1 MRHQPC
7 DRRSAHSE
15 NARHPV
21 RWTRIRAFHDDRIAS
36 RRAGFLTEETV
47 SGNGYSYEVASIFS
61 TPRLLLPVHSSRA
74 TLPSMNG
81 LGTFIMLIVAAVLL
95 ALLGLALVRRVVPRD
110 RLARHIDV
118 AGYVY
123 AVIGVIYA
131 VILAQVVI
139 AAWQQ
144 YQDARAVADDEANA
158 VLNLARLAQVWPD
171 DDRERVQDALS
182 AYAQHVVDIEWPDM
196 AQNEFDESLHTA
208 LIHDL
213 WQVVNEAGVRAE
225 GLDPVY
231 AASLQQLDALDEA
244 RRSRVLLGRDR
255 LPEAMTLTLI
265 IGAVV
270 TVGFSY
276 LFAVE
281 EGWIQG
287 LMTASLATLVA
298 LLLLLEY
305 QLDTPYGGVSAI
317 EPTAMEL
324 VRTEIDAGLG
334 VIGGQS

>member
-1 MRHQPC
+1 M
-7 DRRSAHSE
+7 
-15 NARHPV
+15 
-21 RWTRIRAFHDDRIAS
+21 
-36 RRAGFLTEETV
+36 
-47 SGNGYSYEVASIFS
+47 
-61 TPRLLLPVHSSRA
+61 LLVHYRRA

-81 LGTFIMLIVAAVLL
+81 LGSFIMIIVAAVLL
-95 ALLGLALVRRVVPRD
+95 ALLGLALVRHTVPRD

-139 AAWQQ
+139 AAWQE
-144 YQDARAVADDEANA
+144 YQDARAVAGDEANA
-158 VLNLARLAQVWPD
+158 VLNLARLAQVWSD
-171 DDRERVQDALS
+171 EDRERVEDALS
-182 AYAQHVVDIEWPDM
+182 AYARHVVDIEWPTM
-196 AQNEFDESLHTA
+196 AHNQFDESSHTA
-208 LIHDL
+208 LLHDV
-213 WQVVNEAGVRAE
+213 WEAVNEAGVRAE

-231 AASLQQLDALDEA
+231 AASLQQLDELDAA

-270 TVGFSY
+270 TVGFTY

-281 EGWIQG
+281 DGWIQG

-305 QLDTPYGGVSAI
+305 QLDTPYEGVSAI
-317 EPTAMEL
+317 GPTAMEL
-324 VRTEIDAGLG
+324 VRTEIDTGLG
-334 VIGGQS
+334 VIGRQS

>member
-1 MRHQPC
+1 MLPAH
-7 DRRSAHSE
+7 RR
-15 NARHPV
+15 
-21 RWTRIRAFHDDRIAS
+21 
-36 RRAGFLTEETV
+36 
-47 SGNGYSYEVASIFS
+47 
-61 TPRLLLPVHSSRA
+61 RA
-74 TLPSMNG
+74 TLPGMNG
-81 LGTFIMLIVAAVLL
+81 LGAFIMIIVAAVLL
-95 ALLGLALVRRVVPRD
+95 ALLGLAVVRRTVPHE
-110 RLARHIDV
+110 RLARHTDV

-139 AAWQQ
+139 AAWDD

-171 DDRERVQDALS
+171 EDRARVEDALT
-182 AYAQHVVDIEWPDM
+182 AYARHVVDVEWPTM
-196 AQNEFDESLHTA
+196 AQNQFDQSLHTS
-208 LIHDL
+208 LVHDL
-213 WQVVNEAGVRAE
+213 WRAVNEAGARAE
-225 GLDPVY
+225 DLDPVY

-244 RRSRVLLGRDR
+244 RRSRVLLGEDR

-281 EGWIQG
+281 DGWIQG

-305 QLDTPYGGVSAI
+305 QLETPYEGVSAI
-317 EPTAMEL
+317 EPTALEL
-324 VRTEIDAGLG
+324 VRTEIDAGL
-334 VIGGQS
+334 VATGGQS

>member
-1 MRHQPC
+1 V
-7 DRRSAHSE
+7 AIIF
-15 NARHPV
+15 
-21 RWTRIRAFHDDRIAS
+21 WT
-36 RRAGFLTEETV
+36 
-47 SGNGYSYEVASIFS
+47 
-61 TPRLLLPVHSSRA
+61 PQLLLPVLNHRA

-81 LGTFIMLIVAAVLL
+81 LGAFILIIVAAVLL
-95 ALLGLALVRRVVPRD
+95 ALLGLVLVRRTVPRD

-139 AAWQQ
+139 AAWQE
-144 YQDARAVADDEANA
+144 YQDARAVAEDEANA
-158 VLNLARLAQVWPD
+158 VLNLARLAQVWSD
-171 DDRERVQDALS
+171 DDRERVEDALS
-182 AYAQHVVDIEWPDM
+182 AYAQHVVDVEWPDM

-213 WQVVNEAGVRAE
+213 WRAVNEAGVRAE
-225 GLDPVY
+225 DLDPVY

-244 RRSRVLLGRDR
+244 RRSRMLLGRDR

-281 EGWIQG
+281 DGWIQG
-287 LMTASLATLVA
+287 LMTASLATLIA

-305 QLDTPYGGVSAI
+305 QLDTPYEGVSAI

>member
-1 MRHQPC
+1 
-7 DRRSAHSE
+7 
-15 NARHPV
+15 
-21 RWTRIRAFHDDRIAS
+21 
-36 RRAGFLTEETV
+36 
-47 SGNGYSYEVASIFS
+47 
-61 TPRLLLPVHSSRA
+61 
-74 TLPSMNG
+74 MNG
-81 LGTFIMLIVAAVLL
+81 LGAFIMIIVAAVLL
-95 ALLGLALVRRVVPRD
+95 ALLGLALVRRTVPLD
-110 RLARHIDV
+110 RLARHTDV

-139 AAWQQ
+139 AAWQE
-144 YQDARAVADDEANA
+144 YQDARVVADDEANA

-171 DDRERVQDALS
+171 EDRERVEDALS
-182 AYAQHVVDIEWPDM
+182 AYARHVVDVEWPTM
-196 AQNEFDESLHTA
+196 AQNQFDESSHTA
-208 LIHDL
+208 LVHSL
-213 WQVVNEAGVRAE
+213 WQAVNEAGVRAE

-231 AASLQQLDALDEA
+231 AASLQQLDALDAA
-244 RRSRVLLGRDR
+244 RRSRFLLGRDR

-281 EGWIQG
+281 DGWIQG

-305 QLDTPYGGVSAI
+305 QLDTPYEGVSAI

-334 VIGGQS
+334 VIGGKS

>member
-1 MRHQPC
+1 
-7 DRRSAHSE
+7 
-15 NARHPV
+15 
-21 RWTRIRAFHDDRIAS
+21 
-36 RRAGFLTEETV
+36 
-47 SGNGYSYEVASIFS
+47 
-61 TPRLLLPVHSSRA
+61 
-74 TLPSMNG
+74 MNG
-81 LGTFIMLIVAAVLL
+81 LGAFIMIIVAAVLL
-95 ALLGLALVRRVVPRD
+95 ALLGLMVVRRTVPHE
-110 RLARHIDV
+110 RLARHTDV

-139 AAWQQ
+139 AAWDD

-171 DDRERVQDALS
+171 EDRERVEDALTT
-182 AYAQHVVDIEWPDM
+182 YARHVVDVEWPTM
-196 AQNEFDESLHTA
+196 AQNQFDQSLHTS
-208 LIHDL
+208 LVHDL
-213 WQVVNEAGVRAE
+213 WRAVNEAGARAE
-225 GLDPVY
+225 DLDPVY
-231 AASLQQLDALDEA
+231 AASLQQLDTLDEA
-244 RRSRVLLGRDR
+244 RRSRVLLGEDR

-281 EGWIQG
+281 DGWIQG

-298 LLLLLEY
+298 LLLLLQY
-305 QLDTPYGGVSAI
+305 QLETPYEGVSAI

-324 VRTEIDAGLG
+324 VRTEIDAGL
-334 VIGGQS
+334 VATGGQS

>member
-1 MRHQPC
+1 
-7 DRRSAHSE
+7 
-15 NARHPV
+15 
-21 RWTRIRAFHDDRIAS
+21 
-36 RRAGFLTEETV
+36 
-47 SGNGYSYEVASIFS
+47 
-61 TPRLLLPVHSSRA
+61 
-74 TLPSMNG
+74 MNG
-81 LGTFIMLIVAAVLL
+81 LGTFILIIVAAVLL
-95 ALLGLALVRRVVPRD
+95 ALLGLALVRRTVPYD
-110 RLARHIDV
+110 RLARHTDV

-139 AAWQQ
+139 AAWQE

-158 VLNLARLAQVWPD
+158 VLNLARLAQVWSD
-171 DDRERVQDALS
+171 EDRERVEDALS
-182 AYAQHVVDIEWPDM
+182 AYAQHVVDVEWPDM
-196 AQNEFDESLHTA
+196 ARDQFDESLHTA

-213 WQVVNEAGVRAE
+213 WQAVNAAGARAE
-225 GLDPVY
+225 DLDPVY
-231 AASLQQLDALDEA
+231 DASLQQLDALDEA
-244 RRSRVLLGRDR
+244 RRSRVLLGQDR
-255 LPEAMTLTLI
+255 LPAAMTLTLI

-276 LFAVE
+276 FFAVE
-281 EGWIQG
+281 DGWIQG

-305 QLDTPYGGVSAI
+305 QLDTPYEGVSAI

-334 VIGGQS
+334 AIGEQS

>member
-1 MRHQPC
+1 MLPM
-7 DRRSAHSE
+7 
-15 NARHPV
+15 
-21 RWTRIRAFHDDRIAS
+21 HDC
-36 RRAGFLTEETV
+36 
-47 SGNGYSYEVASIFS
+47 
-61 TPRLLLPVHSSRA
+61 RA
-74 TLPSMNG
+74 TLLSVNG
-81 LGTFIMLIVAAVLL
+81 LGAFIMIIVAAVLL
-95 ALLGLALVRRVVPRD
+95 ALLGLALVRRTLPRD

-139 AAWQQ
+139 AAWQE

-171 DDRERVQDALS
+171 EDRERVEGALS
-182 AYAQHVVDIEWPDM
+182 DYAQHVVDVEWPTM
-196 AQNEFDESLHTA
+196 AHNQFDESSHTPLLH
-208 LIHDL
+208 DV
-213 WQVVNEAGVRAE
+213 WQAVNEAGVRAE
-225 GLDPVY
+225 DLDPVY
-231 AASLQQLDALDEA
+231 AASLQQLDELDAA

-281 EGWIQG
+281 DGWIQG

-305 QLDTPYGGVSAI
+305 QLDTPYEGVSAI

-324 VRTEIDAGLG
+324 VRTEIDTGLG
-334 VIGGQS
+334 VMGGQP

>member
-1 MRHQPC
+1 
-7 DRRSAHSE
+7 
-15 NARHPV
+15 
-21 RWTRIRAFHDDRIAS
+21 
-36 RRAGFLTEETV
+36 
-47 SGNGYSYEVASIFS
+47 
-61 TPRLLLPVHSSRA
+61 
-74 TLPSMNG
+74 MNG
-81 LGTFIMLIVAAVLL
+81 LGASIMIIVAAVLL
-95 ALLGLALVRRVVPRD
+95 ALLGLVLVRRTVPRD
-110 RLARHIDV
+110 RLARHVDV

-144 YQDARAVADDEANA
+144 YQDARAVADNEANA

-171 DDRERVQDALS
+171 EDRERVEGALS
-182 AYAQHVVDIEWPDM
+182 AYAQHVVDVEWPDM
-196 AQNEFDESLHTA
+196 ARNQFDESLHTS

-213 WQVVNEAGVRAE
+213 WQAVNEAGARADD
-225 GLDPVY
+225 LDPVY
-231 AASLQQLDALDEA
+231 AESLQQLDLLDEA
-244 RRSRVLLGRDR
+244 SRSRVLLEDR

-265 IGAVV
+265 IGAIV

-281 EGWIQG
+281 DSWIQG

-305 QLDTPYGGVSAI
+305 QLDTPYEGVSAI
-317 EPTAMEL
+317 KPTAMEL

-334 VIGGQS
+334 VIGGQP

>member
-1 MRHQPC
+1 MKPSQL
-7 DRRSAHSE
+7 
-15 NARHPV
+15 
-21 RWTRIRAFHDDRIAS
+21 RWKW
-36 RRAGFLTEETV
+36 
-47 SGNGYSYEVASIFS
+47 
-61 TPRLLLPVHSSRA
+61 LLF
-74 TLPSMNG
+74 G
-81 LGTFIMLIVAAVLL
+81 LL
-95 ALLGLALVRRVVPRD
+95 AMAVVRRTVPRD
-110 RLARHIDV
+110 RLARHTDV

-139 AAWQQ
+139 AAWEE

-171 DDRERVQDALS
+171 EDRERVEDALS
-182 AYAQHVVDIEWPDM
+182 AYAQTCRGRRVAHHGARINSMSHCTPSSSTTSGKQSTKPG
-196 AQNEFDESLHTA
+196 A
-208 LIHDL
+208 
-213 WQVVNEAGVRAE
+213 RAE
-225 GLDPVY
+225 DLDPVY
-231 AASLQQLDALDEA
+231 AASLAAARCA
-244 RRSRVLLGRDR
+244 RRGTPQPGASWRETD

-281 EGWIQG
+281 DGWIQA

-305 QLDTPYGGVSAI
+305 QLDTPYQGVSAI

-334 VIGGQS
+334 AIGGQS